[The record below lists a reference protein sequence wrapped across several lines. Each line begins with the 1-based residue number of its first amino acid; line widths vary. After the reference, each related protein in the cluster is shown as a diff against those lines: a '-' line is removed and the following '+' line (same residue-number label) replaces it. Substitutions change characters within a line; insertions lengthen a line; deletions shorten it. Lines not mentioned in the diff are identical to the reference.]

1 MGERMRRDLI
11 VDLHI
16 HTSSSLAAELGK
28 GLVRMIRGGH
38 CRAAY
43 IEDAASGSENGARM
57 RSSRVEG

>member
-1 MGERMRRDLI
+1 LI

-43 IEDAASGSENGARM
+43 IEDAVTGSENGVRM